1 MRADDADA
9 RASRLCEYGATGTGK
24 NQGSGEGLREMRLP
38 SEIAAGF
45 LGFLKGL
52 LDVSVDPLVKR
63 VREGG
68 RHIHPGIPFV
78 ARSDEGIPDG
88 ELPEAP
94 RKPNTPARRSPTEE
108 SCRCP

>member
-63 VREGG
+63 VRKRG

-78 ARSDEGIPDG
+78 ARSDARIRHG
-88 ELPEAP
+88 EISEAP
-94 RKPNTPARRSPTEE
+94 RTPRKFALRRAGED
-108 SCRCP
+108 SC